1 MGNSLAICFTRNQA
15 STKINKNRS
24 SSSSHSHSLIS
35 PPYNF
40 SKSTSQRL
48 DKVPPKK
55 TSATRSTLD
64 DDYIKEQA
72 RVAAALLLQHHHQ
85 NGTLTQFGRSVSLRD
100 PLASS
105 KKQKRIPRSS
115 SSRPRLLSDSL
126 PQHLEIL
133 NQCTKLGRYQ
143 VDAID
148 LTGSGAH
155 SFDSNNIIT
164 FSEYVKPLTNF
175 LENLPD
181 GIILVGHDIGGACVP
196 YAMELHR
203 SKVSKAVFIAAAMLK
218 NGQSVL
224 DMFSMQIGSNDL
236 CQHSQ
241 KFLYANGK
249 NQPPTTI
256 DYEKSLLKD
265 VMFNQTTAK
274 VVELALG
281 LLRPIPFVHH

>member
-1 MGNSLAICFTRNQA
+1 MLKTFSLIQHTKKIGGNNVANISLQSVKTHSVNHQYPTQIWPVQPAMGNSLAICFTRNQA

-48 DKVPPKK
+48 DKVPPKE

-133 NQCTKLGRYQ
+133 NQVL
-143 VDAID
+143 
-148 LTGSGAH
+148 LL
-155 SFDSNNIIT
+155 SF
-164 FSEYVKPLTNF
+164 PQ
-175 LENLPD
+175 
-181 GIILVGHDIGGACVP
+181 IL
-196 YAMELHR
+196 
-203 SKVSKAVFIAAAMLK
+203 
-218 NGQSVL
+218 
-224 DMFSMQIGSNDL
+224 
-236 CQHSQ
+236 
-241 KFLYANGK
+241 
-249 NQPPTTI
+249 
-256 DYEKSLLKD
+256 
-265 VMFNQTTAK
+265 
-274 VVELALG
+274 
-281 LLRPIPFVHH
+281 

>member
-48 DKVPPKK
+48 DKVPPKE

-133 NQCTKLGRYQ
+133 NQCTKLG
-143 VDAID
+143 
-148 LTGSGAH
+148 S
-155 SFDSNNIIT
+155 
-164 FSEYVKPLTNF
+164 
-175 LENLPD
+175 LETKHFVL
-181 GIILVGHDIGGACVP
+181 IHGGACVP

-224 DMFSMQIGSNDL
+224 DMFSMQIASNDL

-265 VMFNQTTAK
+265 VMFDQTTAK
-274 VVELALG
+274 GSKIRAGSPFQWATEEEREALAEKLFEIVNG
-281 LLRPIPFVHH
+281 ISAISDFKISLKKEYYKDRDEREK